1 MADTVE
7 TTAHGRSIGS
17 SFAGTR
23 LSIERK
29 LPLVIGGL
37 LLLVILAL
45 SGAAYVEVRR
55 SATAAAGARL
65 LGVTA
70 QFRDLLRVQTGQIRE
85 RIARLAADPALVAFT
100 PDARP
105 RQREAA
111 LAALGRV
118 DVQPEQLV
126 ATELRDANG
135 RILLTTRPGETALAG
150 MRVNDVVPAT
160 EPGDSAVIG
169 GFRILRDTLI
179 YPVSVRVPGAND
191 LYLVR
196 WRKMAGSQRSRE
208 QMTRLVGSNA
218 AIFVGNAGGSEWTDL
233 ERPAAAPPLDL
244 ASTTPVQRYTRDGR
258 TYIAGFAPIPGSPWM
273 VAIDFPRDE
282 VMAPVNAFV
291 RRLAV
296 IALIALV
303 LGLLAAWRLSR
314 RITTPIKELTDAAE
328 SIAAGDYSRR
338 VNLGMTDEFGVLGTA
353 FSTMATE
360 VQQSRVDLEHKVEE
374 RTRDLNDT
382 LHKLSDAQEA
392 LVRRERLA
400 MLGQLSSG
408 VGHELRNPLG
418 VMTNAVYYLKTVL
431 AGSPPNVHEYLDILS
446 QQITLSEKI
455 VSDLLDFARSKPPRR
470 TPTDVRE
477 VTEKQ
482 IARVGAGNGTRIDT
496 DLPGD
501 LPRVLVDPVQ
511 LGQIMLNLLT
521 NAVQAMHGKGRIV
534 VRARAEN
541 GGVRYEVADSGPG
554 IPAQNME
561 KVFEPLFT
569 TKARGIGLGLAVSR
583 TLARANGG
591 ELEAVSTPG
600 QGATFTLTLPAA
612 GSVT

>member
-1 MADTVE
+1 MARTILAN
-7 TTAHGRSIGS
+7 TTRAALFPR
-17 SFAGTR
+17 AR

-45 SGAAYVEVRR
+45 SAAAYVEVRR
-55 SATAAAGARL
+55 SATATAGERL

-70 QFRDLLRVQTGQIRE
+70 QFRDLLRLQAGQIRE
-85 RIARLAADPALVAFT
+85 RIASVAADPALVAFT
-100 PDARP
+100 PEATP

-111 LAALGRV
+111 VAALGRV
-118 DVQPEQLV
+118 SVQPDQIV

-135 RILLTTRPGETALAG
+135 KILLTTHPGESALAT

-169 GFRILRDTLI
+169 GFRLLRDTLI
-179 YPVSVRVPGAND
+179 YPVSVRVPGANN
-191 LYLVR
+191 LYVVR
-196 WRKMAGSQRSRE
+196 WRRLSGSQRSRE
-208 QMTRLVGSNA
+208 QTTRLVGSNA
-218 AIFVGNAGGSEWTDL
+218 TIFVGNAGGSEWTNL
-233 ERPAAAPPLDL
+233 ERPVAAPPLNR
-244 ASTTPVQRYTRDGR
+244 ASATPLQRYNRDGR
-258 TYIAGFAPIPGSPWM
+258 AYIAGFAAIPGSPWM

-291 RRLAV
+291 RRLAL
-296 IALIALV
+296 IALIALA

-314 RITTPIKELTDAAE
+314 RITRPIKELTDAAE

-360 VQQSRVDLEHKVEE
+360 VEQSREQLEHKVEE

-431 AGSPPNVHEYLDILS
+431 AGSPPNVHEYLEILS
-446 QQITLSEKI
+446 QQIALSEKI
-455 VSDLLDFARSKPPRR
+455 VSDLLDFARSKPPQR

-482 IARVGAGNGTRIDT
+482 IARLGVGKAIRVDT
-496 DLPGD
+496 DLPGN

-511 LGQIMLNLLT
+511 LGQITLNLLT

-534 VRARAEN
+534 VRARADN
-541 GGVRYEVADSGPG
+541 GSVRYEVADNGPG

-591 ELEAVSTPG
+591 ELEAASTPG

-612 GSVT
+612 GTVT